1 MQAQCCLTFIS
12 KKPDNEGNSTCFNI
26 IQNNIGMNNMKLR
39 KWGILQ
45 ERERTQTEKRV
56 WNLSCYI
63 VEAQIPKK
71 VKQYY
76 YNVLITKLL
85 SLGCDT

>member
-1 MQAQCCLTFIS
+1 
-12 KKPDNEGNSTCFNI
+12 
-26 IQNNIGMNNMKLR
+26 MKLR
-39 KWGILQ
+39 KRGILQ
-45 ERERTQTEKRV
+45 ERERTQIEKRV

-76 YNVLITKLL
+76 YYVLITKLL
-85 SLGCDT
+85 SHCCDS

>member
-1 MQAQCCLTFIS
+1 
-12 KKPDNEGNSTCFNI
+12 
-26 IQNNIGMNNMKLR
+26 MKLR

-45 ERERTQTEKRV
+45 VRERTQIEKHV
-56 WNLSCYI
+56 GNLSNYI

-76 YNVLITKLL
+76 YYVMITKLL
-85 SLGCDT
+85 SHGCDS

>member
-1 MQAQCCLTFIS
+1 MY
-12 KKPDNEGNSTCFNI
+12 
-26 IQNNIGMNNMKLR
+26 NMKLR

-45 ERERTQTEKRV
+45 VREQTQIEKRI
-56 WNLSCYI
+56 WNLSSYI

-85 SLGCDT
+85 SHGCDT

>member
-1 MQAQCCLTFIS
+1 MY
-12 KKPDNEGNSTCFNI
+12 
-26 IQNNIGMNNMKLR
+26 NMKLR

-45 ERERTQTEKRV
+45 EREQTQIEKSVR
-56 WNLSCYI
+56 NLSCYI

-76 YNVLITKLL
+76 YYVLITKLL
-85 SLGCDT
+85 SHDCDS

>member
-1 MQAQCCLTFIS
+1 
-12 KKPDNEGNSTCFNI
+12 
-26 IQNNIGMNNMKLR
+26 MNNMKLR

-45 ERERTQTEKRV
+45 EREWTQTEKRV

-76 YNVLITKLL
+76 YVLIIKLL
-85 SLGCDT
+85 SHGCDS

>member
-1 MQAQCCLTFIS
+1 MY
-12 KKPDNEGNSTCFNI
+12 
-26 IQNNIGMNNMKLR
+26 NMKLR

-45 ERERTQTEKRV
+45 EREWTQIEKSV

-76 YNVLITKLL
+76 YYVLITKLL
-85 SLGCDT
+85 SYGCDS